1 MSYSDRI
8 CPAEE
13 TLERVTP
20 LIVAHGITRLARITG
35 LDRIGIPVWNAIRP
49 NARSIAIHQ
58 GKGIRDIDA
67 KVSATMEALERAIAE
82 DPSLPI
88 RETSMAN
95 LNAEG
100 ARSEALGGLIGAGR
114 SPLQPHD
121 VLGWVEGYD
130 LASDQAIWVPEDA
143 VRLDRTHPTRFW
155 QASDG
160 LASGN
165 TEEEATFHA
174 LLERIERDAE
184 TLWQLEPV
192 GKRIATAID
201 PRSFDDPVVSQLIDR
216 IETAAFRLKLFDITS
231 DLGVPAFSAL
241 LAPAEGTPLRYI
253 DVTNGSGCHPI
264 PVRAAIRAITE
275 AVQSRLTLISGARDD
290 VPPECYGW
298 PAHADAPMELAA
310 YAGPWSDKDF
320 VPGDLSIAD
329 MLHRLLATLARGKIG
344 PVIKVR
350 LNPGDNRMAVVKL
363 LVPKLEN
370 PKGERRSAFGARALA
385 KLLVF
390 R

>member
-1 MSYSDRI
+1 MIYSDRV
-8 CPAEE
+8 CSAEE
-13 TLERVTP
+13 TLERVAP
-20 LIVAHGITRLARITG
+20 LLATHGITRLARITG

-67 KVSATMEALERAIAE
+67 KVSATMEALERAVAE
-82 DPSLPI
+82 DPTLVI
-88 RETSMAN
+88 RETSIAK
-95 LNAEG
+95 LSTEG
-100 ARSEALGGLIGAGR
+100 ARYEALNGLLGAGQP
-114 SPLQPHD
+114 PLQQQD

-130 LASDQAIWVPEDA
+130 LASDQTVWVPEDA
-143 VRLDRTHPTRFW
+143 VRLDRTRPTRFW
-155 QASDG
+155 QSSDG

-192 GKRIATAID
+192 DKRITTAID
-201 PRSFDDPVVSQLIDR
+201 PRSFDDPVVTHLIDR
-216 IETAAFRLKLFDITS
+216 IEAATFRLKLFDITS

-241 LAPAEGTPLRYI
+241 LAPAEGTLLRYI
-253 DVTNGSGCHPI
+253 NVTNGSGCHPI
-264 PVRAAIRAITE
+264 AVRAAIRAITE

-290 VPPECYGW
+290 VPPESYGW
-298 PAHADAPMELAA
+298 PAHADAHAELAA
-310 YAGPWSDKDF
+310 YSLPWTGKDL
-320 VPGDLSIAD
+320 VPADLSIAD
-329 MLHRLLATLARGKIG
+329 MLPRLLETLARGKIC
-344 PVIKVR
+344 PVLKVR
-350 LNPGDNRMAVVKL
+350 LNPKEGHMAVVKL

>member
-1 MSYSDRI
+1 MIYSDRV
-8 CPAEE
+8 CSAEE
-13 TLERVTP
+13 TLERVAP
-20 LIVAHGITRLARITG
+20 LLATHGITRLARITG

-67 KVSATMEALERAIAE
+67 KVSATMEALERAVAE
-82 DPSLPI
+82 DPI
-88 RETSMAN
+88 IRTRETSIAK

-100 ARSEALGGLIGAGR
+100 ARSEALNGLIGAGQP
-114 SPLQPHD
+114 PLQPLD
-121 VLGWVEGYD
+121 VLGWVQGYD
-130 LASDQAIWVPEDA
+130 LASDQDVWVPEDA
-143 VRLDRTHPTRFW
+143 VRLDRTRPTRFW
-155 QASDG
+155 QSSDG

-165 TEEEATFHA
+165 TEDEAIFHA

-192 GKRIATAID
+192 GKRTTTAID
-201 PRSFDDPVVSQLIDR
+201 PRSFHDPVIAHLIDR
-216 IETAAFRLKLFDITS
+216 IEAAAFRLQLFDITS

-241 LAPAEGTPLRYI
+241 LAPIDQRPLRYI

-264 PVRAAIRAITE
+264 AVRAAIRAITE

-290 VPPECYGW
+290 VPPESYGW
-298 PAHADAPMELAA
+298 PAHADAVMELAA
-310 YAGPWSDKDF
+310 YSLPWTGKDL
-320 VPGDLSIAD
+320 VPADLSVAD
-329 MLHRLLATLARGKIG
+329 MLPRLLETMEMGKIG
-344 PVIKVR
+344 PAIKVR
-350 LNPGDNRMAVVKL
+350 LNAEEGRMAVVKL

-370 PKGERRSAFGARALA
+370 PKGDRRSAFGARALA